1 MGCDGSSVLACS
13 GIHSRWQRSGVPRQR
28 DSERVRRLRLLLTF
42 YEKELHRL
50 FDDSERISDDTVFAG
65 KTMIILYS
73 SVLGVLGVVP
83 DFGLVGLKE
92 AVSRRT
98 GFPRCSFDRN
108 GECLPDR

>member
-1 MGCDGSSVLACS
+1 MSS
-13 GIHSRWQRSGVPRQR
+13 WQNSAKAKALKTVVFTKRKEI
-28 DSERVRRLRLLLTF
+28 DLLTF

-98 GFPRCSFDRN
+98 GFPRCSFDRD